1 MIIDTFSQF
10 QRYSSLSPRFAT
22 ALEFLK
28 KLPPDKAAGRYELDG
43 DNCIALV
50 QSYTTKPHAL
60 ATFETHQRYIDIQFI
75 QSGVET
81 MLWAPRSSL
90 QVSQDYVPEKDVTL
104 YAMPAQSVAVN
115 VRAGEFT
122 IFFPEDGHAPALAC
136 GNPCEVRKVV
146 IKVRV

>member
-1 MIIDTFSQF
+1 MIIDTLSQF
-10 QRYSSLSPRFAT
+10 HRYSSLSPRFAA

-50 QSYTTKPHAL
+50 QSYTTKPVAQ

-81 MLWAPRSSL
+81 MLWAPLSSL
-90 QVSQDYVPEKDVTL
+90 QVSQPYVPEKDVTL
-104 YAMPAQSVAVN
+104 YATPAHAVPAI

-122 IFFPEDGHAPALAC
+122 IFFPEDGHAPGIVH
-136 GNPCEVRKVV
+136 GNPCEVRKIV